1 MIVCVDTNVMLSA
14 IARQSPF
21 APLFKAILTGQIH
34 LAVSVPI
41 LLEYEEIAA
50 ERGSAAFASKLMLWL
65 SLVLQRQGSHLV
77 NPAFQFQLIPSDA
90 DDNKFADCAVTANA
104 DYVITEDVHFAPL
117 ANQGYRTQPITPMD
131 FIQRHLN
138 PGP

>member
-14 IARQSPF
+14 MARQSPI
-21 APLFKAILTGQIH
+21 APLFKAILTEQIH

-50 ERGSAAFASKLMLWL
+50 ERGGAAFASKLMLWL

-77 NPAFQFQLIPSDA
+77 NPAFQFHLIPSDA

-104 DYVITEDVHFAPL
+104 DYVITDDVHFAPL
-117 ANQGYRTQPITPMD
+117 ANKGYRAQPITPLE
-131 FIQRHLN
+131 FIQRQLK
-138 PGP
+138 PRP

>member
-14 IARQSPF
+14 MARQSPL

-50 ERGSAAFASKLMLWL
+50 ERGGAAFASKLMLWL
-65 SLVLQRQGSHLV
+65 SLVLQRQGSDLV
-77 NPAFQFQLIPSDA
+77 NPAFQFHLIPADA

-104 DYVITEDVHFAPL
+104 DYVVTDDMHFASL
-117 ANQGYRTQPITPMD
+117 ANKGYRAQPITPLE
-131 FIQRHLN
+131 FIQRHIK
-138 PGP
+138 PRP

>member
-14 IARQSPF
+14 MARQSPI

-50 ERGSAAFASKLMLWL
+50 ERGGAAFASKLMLWL

-77 NPAFQFQLIPSDA
+77 NPAFQFHLVPSDA
-90 DDNKFADCAVTANA
+90 DDNKFTDCAVTANA
-104 DYVITEDVHFAPL
+104 DYVITEDVHFAL
-117 ANQGYRTQPITPMD
+117 LTNQGYRTQPISPMD